1 MSKYNIDVS
10 FMNNNEYLLL
20 NDLGKYIFIDNQN
33 INHVCETIDEAEL
46 FVKSIQ
52 SCRIFQ
58 GYMKAV
64 VRIGGVTC
72 QQYIPM
78 TDSFEYMKVPFMKY
92 DSFVEYF
99 KGELIEYSG
108 IIKK

>member
-1 MSKYNIDVS
+1 MKYNIDVS
-10 FMNNNEYLLL
+10 FMNTNEFLLL
-20 NDLGKYIFIDNQN
+20 TDLGKYIFIDNN
-33 INHVCETIDEAEL
+33 NKKYEFDDIDGAEA
-46 FVKSIQ
+46 FIRNMP

-64 VRIGGVTC
+64 VRLGGVTC

-78 TDSFEYMKVPFMKY
+78 TDSFEYLKVPFMKY